1 MARPQGSCVSPPPLL
16 IRDLPLDERP
26 RHRLLANGSQSLSDT
41 ELLSIL
47 LRNGRPGASSLDV
60 ARGLLERH
68 GGLAGLLGLS
78 PEALQVP
85 GVGPAKAAT
94 VLAAVEL
101 AQRLARASVPD
112 RDPLSHPAAV
122 ARYLS
127 LRHMLSDQEI
137 MGALYLDT
145 RNRFLAE
152 REIFRGTLSR
162 AAVEPRTILKH
173 GLLRDAAG
181 VVLFHTHPSGDP
193 APSAEDVAF
202 TRRLSEAGYRVQGI
216 PAFFVIGPDGRLLY
230 RGSGFGPIAERNLHL
245 LIEQFIADEGT

>member
-1 MARPQGSCVSPPPLL
+1 MAIPQETCVSPTPLL

-26 RHRLLANGSQSLSDT
+26 RHRLLENGSQSLSDT

-101 AQRLARASVPD
+101 ARRLARAQLPE
-112 RDPLSHPAAV
+112 RDPLSHPGAV
-122 ARYLS
+122 ASYLS
-127 LRHMLSDQEI
+127 LRYSIGDQEI
-137 MGALYLDT
+137 MGALFLDT
-145 RNRFLAE
+145 RNRLVAE
-152 REIFRGTLSR
+152 RELFRGTLSR
-162 AAVEPRTILKH
+162 AAVEPRAILKH

-181 VVLFHTHPSGDP
+181 IVLFHTHPSGDP
-193 APSAEDVAF
+193 SPSAEDLAF
-202 TRRLSEAGYRVQGI
+202 TRRLAEAGE
-216 PAFFVIGPDGRLLY
+216 VIGIRLVDHLII
-230 RGSGFGPIAERNLHL
+230 GSGGRWVSLKQRGVF
-245 LIEQFIADEGT
+245 